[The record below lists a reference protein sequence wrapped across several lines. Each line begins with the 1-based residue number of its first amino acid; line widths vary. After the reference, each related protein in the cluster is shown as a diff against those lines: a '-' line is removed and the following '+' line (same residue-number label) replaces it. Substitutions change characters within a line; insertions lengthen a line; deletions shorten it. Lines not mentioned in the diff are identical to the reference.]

1 MEEKKIEREV
11 IDEWEK
17 KLRLLTVKYE
27 DDLRKKKDKNIER
40 VNQKSFVFL
49 SFSPSKTFFLG
60 INIEI
65 YKRKS

>member
-27 DDLRKKKDKNIER
+27 DDLRKKKDKNFER
-40 VNQKSFVFL
+40 VN
-49 SFSPSKTFFLG
+49 
-60 INIEI
+60 
-65 YKRKS
+65 